1 MILEKVLKRSEGGI
15 LKRNEEVNG
24 LWLSFANAP
33 MEFTKYIIVM
43 LVKNFKTVS
52 HSDFLMK
59 VLKLEQ

>member
-33 MEFTKYIIVM
+33 TEFRKYIIVM
-43 LVKNFKTVS
+43 LVKNFKRVS